1 MGSRVNKALNFLVAV
16 PLLAVCFFASASFYQ
31 GDAGFRV
38 DKTQRGLLV
47 SHLSHPL
54 NPVEKGDLIVAIDGV
69 SYNRILGFLLFP
81 TDRPEPQIITVLRGE
96 SQFSFTVKTLP
107 ITLSGFFKTA
117 WPRLLLI
124 NFFLLLATLARYR
137 APDSV
142 QATLFF
148 LMLCGFST
156 SIAATLSSSL
166 MLLQP
171 VYISASLLLL
181 TLSNWFSFAVW
192 IHFAARFP
200 AERDILGNRKW
211 PLLFIYFFFPV
222 LIILTS
228 LLVSD
233 FSHDFWCWLQRLR
246 NIFLPVTI
254 VLAFLKHLW
263 DYRQAV
269 SPLARNQ
276 IKLPLIA
283 YWLTFTPYFFL
294 YLLPNLLVDHPF
306 ISFRVVVF
314 AFFILPLAYFTAL
327 LRYRLLDV
335 DRLVSRAISFVVLM
349 VSLGILYSAFL
360 TALKRYLFGNKI
372 LSEELFLLFFI
383 VMLFVFRPIAYYLER
398 WINRIF
404 FRYRPVPTELLH
416 QFSDKIS
423 ATLFLADIVQ
433 AMVEEFPEKIN
444 VASVA
449 LMLLDDKQSR
459 LFPEELR
466 FGSHPWKESDLVQEF
481 QRHAPVCLH
490 TDHPGRT
497 NVLEQELLEIRG
509 AGFSLV
515 FPMKS
520 VDNVIGLLFVG
531 FRNDGRRFS
540 NDDIH
545 LVATLANQGAIAI
558 ENAKRYEALV
568 ASKKEIEL
576 LFSERVQ
583 QEKMAMLGEMT
594 AMIAHELKNPLGV
607 ISSSAQYLAKGSQS
621 QEVQEEI
628 LAYILDEAQHLNV
641 SMNNL
646 LGLAKQRPPR
656 FEQVDLSRELSG
668 FVQRWLQN
676 DDHNQRVT
684 IEVSIERYLPPLYAD
699 LRQLNQVLFN
709 LIRNSEEMMPDGGTI
724 ILQAES
730 AKQTITISVLDNGP
744 GIADNDKEKLF
755 KNFYTTKENGIGLGL
770 VICQQI
776 VQAHKGE
783 ISLTNREEGG
793 AVATVCLPLKP
804 LSTVSVPEFSEKA
817 KENEKSDG

>member
-1 MGSRVNKALNFLVAV
+1 MDSKLNKGLNFLVAV
-16 PLLAVCFFASASFYQ
+16 PLLAVCFFVTAAFYQ

-38 DKTQRGLLV
+38 DKTQQGLLV
-47 SHLSHPL
+47 SYISHSA
-54 NPVEKGDLIVAIDGV
+54 NPVEKGDLVVAIDGV

-81 TDRPEPQIITVLRGE
+81 TDRTRPQELTILRGE
-96 SQFSFTVKTLP
+96 RQFSFTVKTVP
-107 ITLSGFFKTA
+107 ITLSGFFNTA
-117 WPRLLLI
+117 WPRLILI
-124 NFFLLLATLARYR
+124 AFFLILATLARYR

-166 MLLQP
+166 MLLHP
-171 VYISASLLLL
+171 TYISASLLLL
-181 TLSNWFSFAVW
+181 TISNWFSFAVW

-200 AERDILGNRKW
+200 SDRDIFGNRKW
-211 PLLFIYFFFPV
+211 PLLFIYFLFPV
-222 LIILTS
+222 VIIATS
-228 LLVSD
+228 LIVSD

-246 NIFLPVTI
+246 NVFLPVSI

-263 DYRQAV
+263 DYRQAA
-269 SPLARNQ
+269 SPLIRNQ
-276 IKLPLIA
+276 IKLPLFA

-294 YLLPNLLVDHPF
+294 YLLPNLLVDHPL

-314 AFFILPLAYFTAL
+314 AFFILPLAYFIAL
-327 LRYRLLDV
+327 LRYHLLDV
-335 DRLVSRAISFVVLM
+335 DRLISRAISFAVLM
-349 VSLGILYSAFL
+349 LSLALLYAAFL
-360 TALKRYLFGNKI
+360 TVLKRYLFGNRI

-383 VMLFVFRPIAYYLER
+383 VMLFLFKPISYYLER

-433 AMVEEFPEKIN
+433 AMVEEFPDKIN
-444 VASVA
+444 VDGVA

-459 LFPEELR
+459 LFPEKLR
-466 FGSHPWKESDLVQEF
+466 FGSRPWRESDLIHEF
-481 QRHAPVCLH
+481 QKYSPVCLY

-497 NVLEQELLEIRG
+497 NRLGKELLEIRG
-509 AGFSLV
+509 AGFSLI

-520 VDNVIGLLFVG
+520 MDNVIGLLFVG
-531 FRNDGRRFS
+531 FRNDGRKFS
-540 NDDIH
+540 SDDIH
-545 LVATLANQGAIAI
+545 LVATLANQGAIAV

-568 ASKKEIEL
+568 ASKKEIEV
-576 LFSERVQ
+576 LFRKRIQ

-607 ISSSAQYLAKGSQS
+607 ISSSAQYLAQGVQS

-628 LAYILDEAQHLNV
+628 LQYILDEAQHLNV

-656 FEQVDLSRELSG
+656 FEQVDISRELSG
-668 FVQRWLQN
+668 FVQRWLQIG
-676 DDHNQRVT
+676 DHNQRVT
-684 IEVSIERYLPPLYAD
+684 ISVTIERYLPPLYAD

-709 LIRNSEEMMPDGGTI
+709 LVRNSEEMMPDGGTI
-724 ILQAES
+724 IVQAES
-730 AKQTITISVLDNGP
+730 DKQTITISVLDSGP
-744 GIADNDKEKLF
+744 GIAENDKEKLF
-755 KNFYTTKENGIGLGL
+755 KNFFTTKENGIGLGL

-783 ISLTNREEGG
+783 ISLGNRDEGG
-793 AVATVCLPLKP
+793 AVATICLPLKP
-804 LSTVSVPEFSEKA
+804 LSTVGVDEFVQKV
-817 KENEKSDG
+817 KEGEKSGG